1 MKKKYKRVR
10 KKIEWAT
17 YKWRERTLHDPITKK
32 LLKIKETQQN
42 ECLLVSKSDLRE
54 VGSTIT
60 PFVILV
66 YKEALF
72 STNDLPST
80 LPCAVFDLL

>member
-1 MKKKYKRVR
+1 MARENPTRSYYKKATENKR
-10 KKIEWAT
+10 
-17 YKWRERTLHDPITKK
+17 
-32 LLKIKETQQN
+32 ETQQN

>member
-1 MKKKYKRVR
+1 MARENPTRSHYKKATENKR
-10 KKIEWAT
+10 
-17 YKWRERTLHDPITKK
+17 
-32 LLKIKETQQN
+32 ETQQN